1 MLGNLFESWNDFLN
15 HVKNEMEK
23 ENFQDFIQ
31 KRGLKES
38 QIKMIWNPNS
48 FYDMDYLQLEEWNGL
63 RKMFPT
69 KELYEELKKMISI
82 VELRSC
88 RIAVEDKDIVFYVV
102 GEELSQEDGYLC
114 YTYGFQERTKLGKE
128 YYVYQCLV
136 TK

>member
-23 ENFQDFIQ
+23 ENFQEFIQ

-48 FYDMDYLQLEEWNGL
+48 FYDMDYLQPEEWNGL